1 MPANATSRLSEIE
14 MPARDKQIP
23 ATAAFADEA
32 AWRHVHA
39 VTKAAGSSFYSAM
52 RLLPP
57 ARREAMFA
65 IYAFCREVD
74 DIADGDQPTEERQ
87 RLLNEWRAEIDRVYD
102 GEPNL
107 PTARALAEAVARF
120 KMQRKDFIAVI
131 DGMQMDIDQTIAAP
145 TMAELET
152 YCRRVAGAV
161 GLLSIHA
168 FGISTRRAEEF
179 AVALGTALQLTNILR
194 DLKQD
199 AEIGRLYLPREVL
212 LEHGI
217 ESRDPDEVL
226 AHPAIGRVCEDIAS
240 MARERYDLAA
250 KARADCPG
258 KALRPAVVM
267 MVMYRKI
274 LERLIK
280 RGWRDLDKTVR
291 VSSPEKIWVALRYG
305 LM

>member
-1 MPANATSRLSEIE
+1 MPTNATRRMSNIE
-14 MPARDKQIP
+14 MPAHDDPPVP
-23 ATAAFADEA
+23 ATIADDA
-32 AWRHVHA
+32 AWQHVHA

-57 ARREAMFA
+57 ARRKAMFA

-74 DIADGDQPTEERQ
+74 DIADGNQPADERH
-87 RLLNEWRAEIDRVYD
+87 RLLNEWREEIDRVYD
-102 GEPNL
+102 GAPTL
-107 PTARALAEAVARF
+107 PTARALVEAVAQF
-120 KMQRKDFIAVI
+120 KMRRKDFMAVI
-131 DGMQMDIDQTIAAP
+131 DGMQMDIDQVIAAP

-161 GLLSIHA
+161 GLLSIYA
-168 FGISTRRAEEF
+168 FGNSSPRAEEF
-179 AVALGTALQLTNILR
+179 AIALGTALQLTNILR

-199 AEIGRLYLPREVL
+199 AEIGRLYLPRETL
-212 LEHGI
+212 LKHGI

-226 AHPAIGRVCEDIAS
+226 ADPAIGNVCEDIAAI
-240 MARERYDLAA
+240 ARQRYELAV

-267 MVMYRKI
+267 MVMYRKV
-274 LERLIK
+274 LERLIQ
-280 RGWRDLDKTVR
+280 RGWRDLDTPVR
-291 VSSPEKIWVALRYG
+291 VSGIEKIWVALRHG